1 MSDTLLLQGARVV
14 DPAAGLDAVA
24 DVLFMDGRVA
34 AVGQGL
40 DVPSDAE
47 VRDLAGRIVVPGLID
62 LHTHVYWGG
71 TSLGIDAEDFARLS
85 GVTTSVDAGSAG
97 PGNFAGFRRHVIE
110 RSEVR
115 ILSFLHVA
123 YPGIFAFSERGTLF
137 PESSALGLMAPDE
150 ALAVIEANR
159 DVIVGV
165 KIRIGPSASGNQG
178 VAPLKAAVG
187 VARRAGLPVMVH
199 VEAPPPGIAEILAEL
214 EAGDILTH
222 SFRPAPNAAIED
234 GRVLPAVLEA
244 RARGVLFDIGH
255 GKGSFSFTSAR
266 ALLEA
271 GFLPDAIS
279 SDIHIASIKGPA
291 YDQLT
296 TLSKFL
302 CLGMEFRDVIAAS
315 TVNPARMI
323 GRPDLGTLAPGS
335 AGDATVLSLQE
346 GSFDYVDSRD
356 QHLDG
361 RQRIALAG
369 VVVGGRWWHT
379 VDEMADGAD
388 TSQ

>member
-1 MSDTLLLQGARVV
+1 
-14 DPAAGLDAVA
+14 
-24 DVLFMDGRVA
+24 
-34 AVGQGL
+34 
-40 DVPSDAE
+40 
-47 VRDLAGRIVVPGLID
+47 
-62 LHTHVYWGG
+62 
-71 TSLGIDAEDFARLS
+71 
-85 GVTTSVDAGSAG
+85 
-97 PGNFAGFRRHVIE
+97 
-110 RSEVR
+110 
-115 ILSFLHVA
+115 
-123 YPGIFAFSERGTLF
+123 
-137 PESSALGLMAPDE
+137 
-150 ALAVIEANR
+150 
-159 DVIVGV
+159 
-165 KIRIGPSASGNQG
+165 
-178 VAPLKAAVG
+178 
-187 VARRAGLPVMVH
+187 RAGLPVMVH
-199 VEAPPPGIAEILAEL
+199 VEAPPPGIDEILAEL

-234 GRVLPAVLEA
+234 GKVLPAVLAA

-255 GKGSFSFTSAR
+255 GKGSFSFASAR

-323 GRPDLGTLAPGS
+323 GRPDLGTLKPGS
-335 AGDATVLSLQE
+335 VGDATVLSLE
-346 GSFDYVDSRD
+346 ESSFDYVDSRD

-379 VDEMADGAD
+379 ADQMANGVDR
-388 TSQ
+388 TS